1 MKKPLVFIG
10 LLLLAAALVYLFGLK
25 RSTNESDSSRLTL
38 YGHIDVRQVDLAFE
52 VSGRIESMVVSEG
65 ASVTR
70 GEKLAQLDARR
81 PTLAHT
87 MAEARVEAQRAE
99 LRKLL
104 AGARAEEIA
113 KLRADLEATRTEA
126 TNARHHAERSKELAA
141 RKLVSPQDYDDARS
155 VAEAAEARAGAV
167 QASLDLM
174 LAGTRA
180 EDIDAARASLR
191 VLEAELNSATID
203 LEETTLKASAA
214 GVIQNRL
221 LEPGDMASAQRSVF
235 RLTLTEPLWA
245 RVYLAE
251 PDLGRVKPGQPA
263 AVFSDSFPGRAY
275 LGWVGYIAPT
285 AEFTPKT
292 VQTTELRTDLV
303 YQARVFVCN
312 PRGELRQGMPVT
324 VEIDLTAAPLAAP
337 GCPAEPGSSQP

>member
-1 MKKPLVFIG
+1 MKRRLAILGLV
-10 LLLLAAALVYLFGLK
+10 LVAALAYLFGLE
-25 RSTNESDSSRLTL
+25 RAADESTADRLRL

-52 VSGRIESMVVSEG
+52 VSGRIASMPVSEG
-65 ASVTR
+65 ASVAR
-70 GEKLAQLDARR
+70 GETLARLDARR
-81 PTLAHT
+81 ATLARSMT
-87 MAEARVEAQRAE
+87 EARVEAQRTE

-104 AGARAEEIA
+104 AGARPEEIA
-113 KLRADLEATRTEA
+113 KRRADLEAARIEA
-126 TNARHHAERSKELAA
+126 ANARRHAERAKGLAA

-155 VAEAAEARAGAV
+155 TAEAAEARAVAV
-167 QASLDLM
+167 KAGLDLA

-180 EDIDAARASLR
+180 EDIDAARARLLA
-191 VLEAELNSATID
+191 LEAESNTAAID
-203 LEETTLKASAA
+203 LEDTTLRAPAA
-214 GVIQNRL
+214 GIIQNRL
-221 LEPGDMASAQRSVF
+221 LEPGDMASPQKPALT
-235 RLTLTEPLWA
+235 LTLTEPLWA

-251 PDLGRVKPGQPA
+251 PDLGRVKSGQPA

-275 LGWVGYIAPT
+275 SGWVGYIAPN

-324 VEIDLTAAPLAAP
+324 VEIDLSAAPLAVP
-337 GCPAEPGSSQP
+337 GCPAETGASEP